1 MSIQISII
9 GRVTS
14 EVEVSNTKSGQDVA
28 KFSVVSNV
36 KKRDKEVSTF
46 VNFSVFGDA
55 IERISKGIKKGSVV
69 EVTGSDFEGY
79 IKKSGDGIGYSAIYS
94 SHRYI
99 PYNSPP
105 GNTPQTD
112 GAKPKASGFAGGG
125 SGAKRNTR
133 SAPKVSAS
141 PKDEQL
147 NWDSNESVSDD
158 GEEDAPF

>member
-1 MSIQISII
+1 MSMQISII

-14 EVEVSNTKSGQDVA
+14 EVEVSTTQSGMDIA
-28 KFSVVSNV
+28 KFSVVSNI

-55 IERISKGIKKGSVV
+55 IERVSKGIKKGSVL
-69 EVTGSDFEGY
+69 EVTGNDFEGY

-94 SHRYI
+94 SHRYV

-105 GNTPQTD
+105 GNAPQTE
-112 GAKPKASGFAGGG
+112 GTKPKASGFAGGG
-125 SGAKRNTR
+125 GGAKRNAR
-133 SAPKVSAS
+133 SAPKASAS
-141 PKDEQL
+141 TKDEQL